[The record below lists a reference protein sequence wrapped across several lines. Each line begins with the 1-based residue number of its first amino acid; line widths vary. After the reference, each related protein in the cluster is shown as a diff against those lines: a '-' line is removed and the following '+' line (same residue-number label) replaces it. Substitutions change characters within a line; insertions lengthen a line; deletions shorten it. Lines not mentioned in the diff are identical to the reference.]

1 MKKDQSPE
9 SRLLLVDDE
18 PIILNMLANGLNTL
32 GYKVTTFDSPSA
44 ALESYKHNTPDLVI
58 LDPSPLLTRR
68 NAQPRGPIG
77 LQPTET
83 PLLDPAR
90 D

>member
-44 ALESYKHNTPDLVI
+44 ARDSYKHN
-58 LDPSPLLTRR
+58 
-68 NAQPRGPIG
+68 
-77 LQPTET
+77 
-83 PLLDPAR
+83 
-90 D
+90 